1 MIRIENFFKTL
12 FMMVSLSEANF
23 VKFVE
28 DHLERLRINNPGSR
42 YAALI
47 AALTAIFN
55 EFKTA
60 IDQRNLNQALQE
72 SQTLTVD
79 QIIAAFKAKMSRIHT
94 DITDRW
100 DIGTPIYEKF
110 FPHGLEEYSKAT
122 KGNIGSLMN
131 RFISVCDIHR
141 ADLPE
146 GFVIPF
152 TELKAQWEA
161 DRPAQLSLIGNTDGN
176 RLTVAEKREAV
187 AVQVTKN
194 VHTIALDFI
203 GNTNA
208 ASVYFDQSII
218 SKPVKQNGEPSEPEV
233 YAEVVAPVS
242 SVVILHGG
250 FDANT
255 MFHFVNTG
263 SVNLKFYTANMPED
277 VVPTNALE
285 LAPGEEDE
293 ILASDLGAGTNLFLM
308 VHNGNTTITGSYEVS
323 ISEE

>member
-1 MIRIENFFKTL
+1 MLRLENFFKTL

-28 DHLERLRINNPGSR
+28 DHLERLRINNPGNR
-42 YAALI
+42 YAALV
-47 AALTAIFN
+47 AALVAIFN
-55 EFKTA
+55 EFKVA

-79 QIIAAFKAKMSRIHT
+79 QVIAAFKAKISRVHT

-100 DIGTPIYEKF
+100 DVGTPIYEKF
-110 FPHGLEEYSKAT
+110 FPHGLDEYAKAT

-131 RFISVCDIHR
+131 RFISICDIHR
-141 ADLPE
+141 ADLPA
-146 GFVIPF
+146 GFVTPF
-152 TELKAQWEA
+152 SDLKTQWETG
-161 DRPAQLSLIGNTDGN
+161 RPSQLSLIGNTDGN

-187 AVQVTKN
+187 AKQVTKN

-203 GNTNA
+203 GNTQA
-208 ASVYFDQSII
+208 ASVYFDQSILN
-218 SKPVKQNGEPSEPEV
+218 KPVKQNGEPTEPVV
-233 YAEVVAPVS
+233 YSDVVAPES
-242 SVVILHGG
+242 STVILHGG

-255 MFHFVNTG
+255 MLHIVNTG
-263 SVNLKFYTANMPED
+263 SVSLRFYTANMPED
-277 VVPTNALE
+277 TVPGAAPE

-293 ILASDLGAGTNLFLM
+293 ILVSDLGAGTNMFLM
-308 VHNGNTTITGSYEVS
+308 AHNANNTITGSFEVS